1 MTDQIDNFGELQRPE
16 RIQLLFEEIRNL
28 QMSVNELA
36 EKQEMIRKQV
46 ERNEKLIKG
55 GNQPSKQLKIEENGG
70 PGCLAVGKVMQKAKK
85 GAVHKGVTSS
95 EAEDILQDQGYDR
108 SRQAVLNMM
117 QKISTKFPGFAY
129 KKRKSEGKEN
139 VLFYKPQK

>member
-1 MTDQIDNFGELQRPE
+1 MIEETENLGEMQRPK
-16 RIQLLFEEIRNL
+16 RLQLLFEEIRNL
-28 QMSVNELA
+28 QMSINELA
-36 EKQEMIRKQV
+36 ERQELIKQQV

-70 PGCLAVGKVMQKAKK
+70 PGCLAVGKVMQAAKK

-95 EAEDILQDQGYDR
+95 EAEKILEDQGYDR

-117 QKISTKFPGFAY
+117 QKISNKFSGFRY

-139 VLFYKPQK
+139 VLFYKPNE

>member
-1 MTDQIDNFGELQRPE
+1 MDQTDNFGELQRPE

-28 QMSVNELA
+28 QMSLNEIA
-36 EKQEMIRKQV
+36 ERQELIKKQV

-55 GNQPSKQLKIEENGG
+55 GNQPSKQLRVEQNGG
-70 PGCLAVGKVMQKAKK
+70 PGCLAVGKVMQSAKS

-95 EAEDILQDQGYDR
+95 EAEKILEDEGYER

-117 QKISTKFPGFAY
+117 QKISDKFSGFVY

-139 VLFYKPQK
+139 VLFYRPQK